1 MRNLLRRF
9 IVWVMGANGPQVNK
23 AFAAIEPDQ
32 TTQVEAKL
40 RLGIVKAING
50 TMIEISTHKHNPHGP
65 DWKHEMYIVRDGEDL
80 AEAIKVVLAL
90 KALEK

>member
-1 MRNLLRRF
+1 MRNLLRQF
-9 IVWVMGANGPQVNK
+9 IVWVLGANGPEVSK
-23 AFAAIEPDQ
+23 YATLDPAQ
-32 TTQVEAKL
+32 TTSVDAKL

-65 DWKHEMYIVRDGEDL
+65 DWKHEIYIVRDGEDM
-80 AEAIKVVLAL
+80 AEAIKVVLAM